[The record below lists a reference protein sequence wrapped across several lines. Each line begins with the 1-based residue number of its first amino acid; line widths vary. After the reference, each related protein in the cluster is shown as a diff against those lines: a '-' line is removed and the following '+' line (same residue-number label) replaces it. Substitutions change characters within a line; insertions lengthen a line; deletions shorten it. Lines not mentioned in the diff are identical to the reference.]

1 MLRSQCTKILF
12 RGPKLMNFRL
22 WSALLVLVT
31 TAAAHPLPLVSG
43 ETMVFR
49 VAWGIFGHAG
59 EIRVTASDVPETG
72 EQQIITTTATRGF
85 LRGFFPFDARAESV
99 YDGTGRLLFAREH
112 SNSKKKATETM
123 LVFDYEQSAA
133 AYTDALRPE
142 RNVQL
147 NLPAGR
153 PLDLITSLIQTRA
166 WNLKPGEKQ
175 DALVIFDDDL
185 YDLTI
190 HAEAY
195 EELRTP
201 LGTFRTLKLVPRME
215 KSEPKGMF
223 KRGSKV
229 SVWIS
234 QDETRLPVR
243 FEVEFKFG
251 SGIATLVEHQLPP
264 ATTLPGAVE

>member
-1 MLRSQCTKILF
+1 
-12 RGPKLMNFRL
+12 MNFRL
-22 WSALLVLVT
+22 WSAMLVVAT
-31 TAAAHPLPLVSG
+31 TAAAHPLPLASG
-43 ETMVFR
+43 ESMVFR
-49 VAWGIFGHAG
+49 VAWGVFGHAG
-59 EIRVTASDVPETG
+59 EIRVQASEVPDTT
-72 EQQIITTTATRGF
+72 EQQITTTTATRGF
-85 LRGFFPFDARAESV
+85 LRGFFPFDAKAESV
-99 YDGTGRLLFAREH
+99 YDGSGRLLLAREQ
-112 SNSKKKATETM
+112 STSKKKATETL

-133 AYTDALRPE
+133 VYTDALRPE
-142 RNVQL
+142 RNLQL
-147 NLPAGR
+147 PLPPGR
-153 PLDLITSLIQTRA
+153 PLDLITSLIQTRT

-190 HAEAY
+190 CAEAY

-215 KSEPKGMF
+215 RSEPKGMF

-234 QDETRLPVR
+234 QDERRLPVR

-251 SGIATLVEHQLPP
+251 SGVATLVEHQLPTLTPPP
-264 ATTLPGAVE
+264 AAIQ